1 MTNLLILSAGTRNKV
16 VEYCR
21 EAMHG
26 EGIVVATDCSPY
38 APAIYE
44 ADACEIVPRID
55 APDYMQTIFG
65 IVKKY
70 DIRGCFSLIDPELS
84 LIAKHADEL
93 RELGCEPMISPYDL
107 VETCLHKAR
116 CAELFKKHGL
126 ATAKYYLHPTEF
138 DMDHAQ
144 EGVDFPVFVKPEGG
158 SASLDIHVADNHREL
173 DVLFAKQDG
182 LMIQE
187 FMNGQEYGADVYV
200 DMISGK
206 CAAIFLKKKLKMRAG
221 ETDKAVSVHDQ
232 ALFDL
237 IVPFVEAAG
246 FRGEIDID
254 LFKDGDKWYFS
265 EVNPRFGGGYPHAYA
280 CGVDVPSMLLRN
292 LRGEANPPAAFDYE
306 DGVVMM
312 KYNEV
317 MIRRKA

>member
-21 EAMHG
+21 EALHG
-26 EGIVVATDCSPY
+26 DGIVVATDCSAY

-44 ADACEIVPRID
+44 ADAYEIVPRISD
-55 APDYMQTIFG
+55 PDYLQIIFG
-65 IVKKY
+65 IVRKY
-70 DIRGCFSLIDPELS
+70 DIKGCFSLIDPELS
-84 LIAKHADEL
+84 LIAQHADQL

-126 ATAKYYLHPTEF
+126 KTAKYYLHPTEF

-158 SASLDIHVADNHREL
+158 SASLDIHVAENHREL

-187 FMNGQEYGADVYV
+187 FMKGQEYGADVYV

-206 CAAIFLKKKLKMRAG
+206 CVSIFLKKKLKMRAG
-221 ETDKAVSVHDQ
+221 ETDKAVSVHDE

-237 IVPFVEAAG
+237 IVPFVEKAG

-254 LFKDGDKWYFS
+254 LFRDGDTWYFS

-280 CGVDVPSMLLRN
+280 CGVDAPSMLARN
-292 LRGEANPPAAFDYE
+292 LRGEVNPPAVGAYE

-317 MIRRKA
+317 MIRRDA

>member
-1 MTNLLILSAGTRNKV
+1 MQAV
-16 VEYCR
+16 
-21 EAMHG
+21 
-26 EGIVVATDCSPY
+26 

-158 SASLDIHVADNHREL
+158 SASLDIHVAENHREL

-280 CGVDVPSMLLRN
+280 
-292 LRGEANPPAAFDYE
+292 E

-317 MIRRKA
+317 MIRREA